1 VKKDIIMKTAIIYM
15 SKHGTTEKITKLLSD
30 KIENSTMFN
39 LSSSSSIVLENYDT
53 IIIGGSIHFGSMQK
67 KLKQFIAKNID
78 VLLTKRTALFM
89 VCMDKT
95 DKRNEQFENAY
106 PQELRNRSIVNGYF
120 RGEFIFDKM
129 NFIEKIIIKKIS
141 GRSTDVSEIDYEAI
155 DEFVNK
161 LIN

>member
-1 VKKDIIMKTAIIYM
+1 MKTAIIYM
-15 SKHGTTEKITKLLSD
+15 SKHGTTEKITGLLSD

-39 LSSSSSIVLENYDT
+39 LSSSSSIVFENYDT
-53 IIIGGSIHFGSMQK
+53 IIIGGSIHVGSMQK

>member
-1 VKKDIIMKTAIIYM
+1 MKTAIIYM

-39 LSSSSSIVLENYDT
+39 LSSSSSIVFENYDT
-53 IIIGGSIHFGSMQK
+53 IIIGGSIHVGSMQK

-120 RGEFIFDKM
+120 GGEFIFDKM

>member
-1 VKKDIIMKTAIIYM
+1 MKTAIIYM

>member
-1 VKKDIIMKTAIIYM
+1 MKTAIIYM
-15 SKHGTTEKITKLLSD
+15 SKHGTTEKITGLLSD

-39 LSSSSSIVLENYDT
+39 LSSSSSIVFENYDT
-53 IIIGGSIHFGSMQK
+53 IIIGGSIHVGSMQK

-120 RGEFIFDKM
+120 GGEFIFDKM